1 MIKTRNFY
9 SWHTLEW
16 RCVWHISVCLLSLQD
31 LTRSIQTNQVVNKF
45 NRFPFTV
52 LVSPVNNHIKWLQ
65 NIELPPLFLNSY
77 WRLKILLPSNIDPP
91 PTRFSFSNG
100 RGGGRVK
107 ILWQRT
113 IKPPPIE
120 KSHWRWYFNYH
131 DREMLT
137 PQPPLTEI
145 TAYKHYRIRIHT
157 TNEYNLLQ

>member
-9 SWHTLEW
+9 SWHTLDW

-52 LVSPVNNHIKWLQ
+52 LVSPVNNHIKWLR

-77 WRLKILLPSNIDPP
+77 WRLKILLPSYIDPPP

-100 RGGGRVK
+100 RGGGGSK
-107 ILWQRT
+107 YYGN
-113 IKPPPIE
+113 E
-120 KSHWRWYFNYH
+120 
-131 DREMLT
+131 
-137 PQPPLTEI
+137 PL
-145 TAYKHYRIRIHT
+145 
-157 TNEYNLLQ
+157 NLLLLKNPIGDGILIIMTAKCWHPNRL